1 MPPEVVC
8 LRVVPLDHSKAD
20 PAPARTSSSVRL
32 ARTRPPVLSAGLI
45 LRSAL
50 PDWVASV
57 LAVPTT
63 AIQAPAG
70 YGKTTLL
77 AQLQQALHHTGRA
90 AHWLSIVSADRD
102 PESFLAALA
111 ASCGLSEPPRA
122 ESVDRRL
129 TRIANSLVDVSEP
142 GCILLDDADRLSHSP
157 SAQLLCEL
165 IEALPAGFHVV
176 CTGRGTPELSS
187 ARERGY
193 GRLFELGAGDLS
205 FSAEDSAALFVGS
218 GAAPP
223 GAAELER
230 FLRRSE
236 GWPMIVR
243 RESAA
248 VAAANGAY
256 SLDRLTGKRHDI
268 ASFFEAEVLRNERPE
283 MISVLEAACIAE
295 QTDGAMAAALTG
307 LENAHALLDEA
318 CDRGLFV
325 TAVDEGR
332 QRYRLHRLFSEALRQ
347 RLERHSPSQ
356 ARELHRRAAEW
367 YETSG
372 ELIEAVDHAI
382 QGGDAAR
389 AARIF
394 DAHGEEFMETGH
406 ESAILTVASRIPAG
420 LRLRHPRLL
429 LTMCWR
435 LLAEWQFEKARTLL
449 ARAQARID
457 EMAAQGDCE
466 EGELAELRHQLL
478 HGQVM
483 LAQFSDDLG
492 FIERHTEGLL
502 RSHSGNSPYVRG
514 SLHAALLFAAREQ
527 FRLARIDSLEIL
539 ARQQFEAVK
548 SRYVVVFLEGII
560 APGNLMRG
568 RTAAVIAT
576 LGDALRT
583 ALEVGGPTLAALV
596 ALPLAEAHYDRGDLE
611 ASLALL
617 DAYLPHARE
626 IGFSDQL
633 IAGCTVRARI
643 AALRGE
649 RELALRVLE
658 DTIQFARERSFEK
671 LLLMLTAERIDVLC
685 RFGETAEAA
694 RLATKIGLRR
704 AADSVMPRPR
714 ITRAR
719 SALAYAWTS
728 LAQAQGRFSDAIKVA
743 RKWRNLTEA
752 AGAVRDALRWSVR
765 LTVLLERAGDETGA
779 RRELH
784 RAQGIVAAT
793 GLMQLFAEERE
804 SLAPLLDAVK
814 HGAASPGAV
823 AHGAA
828 AQSRALAATKVATPA
843 GPRPPKSTPPVTHP
857 RMPESTLSPR
867 EIEILALVGDGLSN
881 AEIGQ
886 RLSLVEGS
894 VKWHLQRIYD
904 KIGTRRRLVAVDRA
918 RRMGVFR

>member
-1 MPPEVVC
+1 M
-8 LRVVPLDHSKAD
+8 
-20 PAPARTSSSVRL
+20 
-32 ARTRPPVLSAGLI
+32 
-45 LRSAL
+45 LRSTL
-50 PDWVASV
+50 GDWVASV

-63 AIQAPAG
+63 VIQAPAG

-77 AQLQQALHHTGRA
+77 AQLQQALRANGRA
-90 AHWLSIVSADRD
+90 THWLSIVSVDRD

-122 ESVDRRL
+122 ESADRWL
-129 TRIANSLVDVSEP
+129 TRIANALAEAREP
-142 GCILLDDADRLSHSP
+142 GCILLDDADRLSQSP
-157 SAQLLCEL
+157 SAQLLHEL
-165 IEALPAGFHVV
+165 IESLPAGFHLI

-193 GRLFELGAGDLS
+193 GRLFELGVAELT
-205 FSAEDSAALFVGS
+205 FSAADIAALFVGA

-223 GAAELER
+223 GDAELER

-243 RESAA
+243 RECAADVAAA
-248 VAAANGAY
+248 VQGAGAATAAGTTPVAATTAAANGAY

-283 MISVLEAACIAE
+283 MIGVLEAAAIAE
-295 QTDGAMAAALTG
+295 QMDGAMAAALTG

-332 QRYRLHRLFSEALRQ
+332 QRYRLHRLFCEALRQ

-367 YETSG
+367 CETAG
-372 ELIEAVDHAI
+372 ELVEAVDHAI

-457 EMAAQGDCE
+457 EMGSQGDCE

-502 RSHSGNSPYVRG
+502 RSHAGNSPYVRG

-576 LGDALRT
+576 LGEVLRS

-596 ALPLAEAHYDRGDLE
+596 ALPLAEAHYDSGDIE

-633 IAGCTVRARI
+633 ICGCTVRARI

-658 DTIQFARERSFEK
+658 DTIQFARERAFEK
-671 LLLMLTAERIDVLC
+671 LLLMLSAERIDALC

-704 AADSVMPRPR
+704 SADSVMPRPR

-719 SALAYAWTS
+719 AALAFAWTS
-728 LAQAQGRFSDAIKVA
+728 LAQAQGRFSEAIKVA
-743 RKWRNLTEA
+743 RKWRNLIEA

-779 RRELH
+779 RRELQ
-784 RAQGIVAAT
+784 RARGIAQAT
-793 GLMQLFAEERE
+793 GLGQLFAEEGHGIAEDGATTPSQEPAALSRGT
-804 SLAPLLDAVK
+804 
-814 HGAASPGAV
+814 GAAKVSTSVVARVHRPTSVPLPAGAPPS
-823 AHGAA
+823 GGGP
-828 AQSRALAATKVATPA
+828 LAAGV
-843 GPRPPKSTPPVTHP
+843 PPHA
-857 RMPESTLSPR
+857 RMPESSLSPR

>member
-1 MPPEVVC
+1 M
-8 LRVVPLDHSKAD
+8 
-20 PAPARTSSSVRL
+20 RL
-32 ARTRPPVLSAGLI
+32 ARTRPPVLSGGLVW
-45 LRSAL
+45 RSAL
-50 PDWVASV
+50 DEWVARV

-77 AQLQQALHHTGRA
+77 AQLQQALHHGGRA
-90 AHWLSIVSADRD
+90 AHWLSVVAADRD

-129 TRIANSLVDVSEP
+129 TRIANSLADASEP
-142 GCILLDDADRLSHSP
+142 GCILLDDADRLSQSP

-165 IEALPAGFHVV
+165 IEALPVGFHLV

-193 GRLFELGAGDLS
+193 GRLFELGVDDLS
-205 FSAEDSAALFVGS
+205 FNAADIAALFVGT
-218 GAAPP
+218 GATPP
-223 GAAELER
+223 ADAELER

-243 RESAA
+243 HECAA
-248 VAAANGAY
+248 FAAASGAY

-283 MISVLEAACIAE
+283 MINVLEAAAIAE
-295 QTDGAMAAALTG
+295 QTDGAMATALTG

-449 ARAQARID
+449 ARAQSRID
-457 EMAAQGDCE
+457 EMAAQGDCA

-568 RTAAVIAT
+568 RTAAVIGT
-576 LGDALRT
+576 LAEALRT

-643 AALRGE
+643 AVLRGE
-649 RELALRVLE
+649 QELALRVLE
-658 DTIQFARERSFEK
+658 DSIQFARERSFEK

-694 RLATKIGLRR
+694 RLATKVGLRR

-719 SALAYAWTS
+719 AALAYAWTS

-793 GLMQLFAEERE
+793 GLRQVFAEEGDHGPAAKGVTPVQAR
-804 SLAPLLDAVK
+804 SHRPTPAPVTA
-814 HGAASPGAV
+814 
-823 AHGAA
+823 GAA
-828 AQSRALAATKVATPA
+828 ATSV
-843 GPRPPKSTPPVTHP
+843 HP
-857 RMPESTLSPR
+857 RMPESSLSPR
-867 EIEILALVGDGLSN
+867 EIEILALVGEGLSN

>member
-1 MPPEVVC
+1 MLSEVVC

-20 PAPARTSSSVRL
+20 PVLARASSSVRL
-32 ARTRPPVLSAGLI
+32 ARTRPPVLSAGLV
-45 LRSAL
+45 LRSTL
-50 PDWVASV
+50 GEWVARV

-63 AIQAPAG
+63 VIQAPAG

-77 AQLQQALHHTGRA
+77 AQLQQALRASGRA

-102 PESFLAALA
+102 PESFLAALG

-122 ESVDRRL
+122 ESADRGL
-129 TRIANSLVDVSEP
+129 TRIANALADAREP
-142 GCILLDDADRLSHSP
+142 GCILLDDADRLSQSP

-193 GRLFELGAGDLS
+193 GRLFELGVAELA
-205 FSAEDSAALFVGS
+205 FSAADIAALFVGS

-223 GAAELER
+223 GDTELER

-243 RESAA
+243 RECAA
-248 VAAANGAY
+248 LAATTTATATTRPAAAANGAH

-268 ASFFEAEVLRNERPE
+268 ASFFAAEVLRNERPQ
-283 MISVLEAACIAE
+283 MLSVLEAAAIAE

-347 RLERHSPSQ
+347 RLERHSPSK

-367 YETSG
+367 CETAG
-372 ELIEAVDHAI
+372 ELVEAVDHAI

-457 EMAAQGDCE
+457 EMGAQGDCE

-568 RTAAVIAT
+568 RTEAVIAT

-611 ASLALL
+611 ESLALL

-643 AALRGE
+643 AVLRGE

-671 LLLMLTAERIDVLC
+671 LLLMLTAEHIDVLC

-694 RLATKIGLRR
+694 RLATKVGLRR
-704 AADSVMPRPR
+704 AAESVMPRPR

-719 SALAYAWTS
+719 AALAYAWTS

-765 LTVLLERAGDETGA
+765 LTVLLERAGDDTGA

-793 GLMQLFAEERE
+793 GLRQVFVEEGEFLGPARARPHR
-804 SLAPLLDAVK
+804 STSAPAVVP
-814 HGAASPGAV
+814 APGAT
-823 AHGAA
+823 
-828 AQSRALAATKVATPA
+828 AL
-843 GPRPPKSTPPVTHP
+843 HP
-857 RMPESTLSPR
+857 RMPESSLSPR
-867 EIEILALVGDGLSN
+867 EVEILALVGDGLSN

>member
-1 MPPEVVC
+1 
-8 LRVVPLDHSKAD
+8 LRVVPLEHSTAD
-20 PAPARTSSSVRL
+20 PALARMSSPVRL
-32 ARTRPPVLSAGLI
+32 ARTRPPVLSGGLV
-45 LRSAL
+45 LRTAL
-50 PDWVASV
+50 CDWIARA

-63 AIQAPAG
+63 VIQAPAG

-77 AQLQQALHHTGRA
+77 AQFEQALRQSGQA
-90 AHWLSIVSADRD
+90 VHWLSVVSSDREPD
-102 PESFLAALA
+102 SFLAALS
-111 ASCGLSEPPRA
+111 ASCGLSEPTRG
-122 ESVDRRL
+122 ESADRRL
-129 TRIANSLVDVSEP
+129 TRIANCLSDAKEP
-142 GCILLDDADRLSHSP
+142 GCILLDDADRLSLSP
-157 SAQLLCEL
+157 SAPLLYEL
-165 IEALPAGFHVV
+165 IEALPAGFHVI
-176 CTGRGTPELSS
+176 CTGRAAPELPS

-193 GRLFELGAGDLS
+193 GRLLELGAADLS
-205 FSAEDSAALFVGS
+205 F
-218 GAAPP
+218 GAADIAAVFVALGATPP
-223 GAAELER
+223 AEAELER

-248 VAAANGAY
+248 VVAGGGAY

-268 ASFFEAEVLRNERPE
+268 ASFFEAEVLRNERQE
-283 MISVLEAACIAE
+283 MIGVLEAAAIAD
-295 QTDGAMAAALTG
+295 QTDGTMAVALTG
-307 LENAHALLDEA
+307 RENAHALLDEA
-318 CDRGLFV
+318 CERGLFV

-332 QRYRLHRLFSEALRQ
+332 QWFRLHRLFSEALRQ

-356 ARELHRRAAEW
+356 ARELHRLAAEW
-367 YETSG
+367 YESSG
-372 ELIEAVDHAI
+372 GLVEAVDHAI

-394 DAHGEEFMETGH
+394 DSRGEEFMETGH
-406 ESAILTVASRIPAG
+406 ESAILTVASRIPAS
-420 LRLRHPRLL
+420 LRFRHPRLL
-429 LTMCWR
+429 LTMTWR

-466 EGELAELRHQLL
+466 ESELSELRHQLL

-483 LAQFSDDLG
+483 LAQFSDDLT
-492 FIERHTEGLL
+492 FIERHTEALL

-539 ARQQFEAVK
+539 ARQQFQAVK
-548 SRYVVVFLEGII
+548 SRYVTVFLEGII

-568 RTAAVIAT
+568 RTAAAIVT

-596 ALPLAEAHYDRGDLE
+596 ALPLAEAHYDSGDLE

-617 DAYLPHARE
+617 DAYLPHSRE

-643 AALRGE
+643 AVLRGE
-649 RELALRVLE
+649 RELGLRVLE
-658 DTIQFARERSFEK
+658 DSIQFARERSFEK
-671 LLLMLTAERIDVLC
+671 LLLMATAERIDILC
-685 RFGETAEAA
+685 RSGETAAAA
-694 RLATKIGLRR
+694 RLAAKIGLRR

-714 ITRAR
+714 VTRAR
-719 SALAYAWTS
+719 AALAYAWTS
-728 LAQAQGRFSDAIKVA
+728 LARAQGRSVDAIKVA

-765 LTVLLERAGDETGA
+765 LTVLLQRAGDETGA

-784 RAQGIVAAT
+784 RANGIVATT
-793 GLMQLFAEERE
+793 GLTQIFAEERE
-804 SLAPLLDAVK
+804 SLAPLLDTLVQ
-814 HGAASPGAV
+814 GIPV
-823 AHGAA
+823 AA
-828 AQSRALAATKVATPA
+828 AEEAAAKVATPLPA
-843 GPRPPKSTPPVTHP
+843 RPHKSTHA
-857 RMPESTLSPR
+857 RMPEGSLSPR
-867 EIEILALVGDGLSN
+867 EIEILTLVGDGLSN

>member
-1 MPPEVVC
+1 

-20 PAPARTSSSVRL
+20 PALARTSSSVRL

-50 PDWVASV
+50 GDWVARV

-122 ESVDRRL
+122 ESLDRRL
-129 TRIANSLVDVSEP
+129 TRIANSLVDASEP

-223 GAAELER
+223 AAAELER

-248 VAAANGAY
+248 AAAANGAY

-283 MISVLEAACIAE
+283 MISVLEAAAIAE

-367 YETSG
+367 YETSA

-576 LGDALRT
+576 LGEALRT

-596 ALPLAEAHYDRGDLE
+596 ALPLAEAHYDCGELE
-611 ASLALL
+611 GSLALL

-779 RRELH
+779 RRESH
-784 RAQGIVAAT
+784 RAHGIVVAT
-793 GLMQLFAEERE
+793 GLTQLFAEERE

-814 HGAASPGAV
+814 HEPASPGAV

-828 AQSRALAATKVATPA
+828 AQSRALAATKVTTPA
-843 GPRPPKSTPPVTHP
+843 GPRPPKSTPAVTHP

-867 EIEILALVGDGLSN
+867 EIEILALVGAGLSN
-881 AEIGQ
+881 SEIGQ

>member
-1 MPPEVVC
+1 

-20 PAPARTSSSVRL
+20 LTLARTSSSVRL
-32 ARTRPPVLSAGLI
+32 ARTRPPVLPAGLV

-50 PDWVASV
+50 GDWVARV

-77 AQLQQALHHTGRA
+77 AQLQQALHHGGRA

-102 PESFLAALA
+102 PESFLAAMA
-111 ASCGLSEPPRA
+111 AACGLSEPPRA

-129 TRIANSLVDVSEP
+129 TRIANSLVDASEP

-157 SAQLLCEL
+157 SAQLLYEL

-205 FSAEDSAALFVGS
+205 FSAEDMAALLVGS
-218 GAAPP
+218 GAATPA
-223 GAAELER
+223 AAELER

-243 RESAA
+243 RECAA

-268 ASFFEAEVLRNERPE
+268 ASFFEAEVLRNERPQ
-283 MISVLEAACIAE
+283 MLSVLEAAAIAE

-347 RLERHSPSQ
+347 RLERHSPSL

-394 DAHGEEFMETGH
+394 DAQSEEFMETGH

-576 LGDALRT
+576 LTDALRI
-583 ALEVGGPTLAALV
+583 ALEVGGPSLAALV
-596 ALPLAEAHYDRGDLE
+596 ALPLAEAHYDRGNLE
-611 ASLALL
+611 ESLALL

-719 SALAYAWTS
+719 AALAYAWTS

-784 RAQGIVAAT
+784 RAQGIMAAT
-793 GLMQLFAEERE
+793 GLSPHRPTP
-804 SLAPLLDAVK
+804 APVT
-814 HGAASPGAV
+814 P
-823 AHGAA
+823 GAA
-828 AQSRALAATKVATPA
+828 ATPL
-843 GPRPPKSTPPVTHP
+843 HP
-857 RMPESTLSPR
+857 RMPESSLSPR